1 MTGFLLV
8 IFYFALAAL
17 AAWIIMQP
25 NRFVVTRSAVVD
37 APPQE
42 VFPHIDELRNWQA
55 WSPWAKLDPAAT
67 NTYEGPAAGAG
78 AVFAWSGDKKVGAGR
93 MTIIDSRPFE
103 SVDIKLEMSKPFTT
117 SNDVSFR
124 LSPEESGRTKVT
136 WTMFRPQHA
145 GLESDE
151 SRHELRQDARRP
163 VRGRTCQSERACREV
178 TRRIAAYRRSPA
190 VGGAGFGASLGAS
203 LTVTAIL

>member
-25 NRFVVTRSAVVD
+25 KRFVVTRSAVMD
-37 APPQE
+37 APPRE
-42 VFPHIDELRNWQA
+42 VFRHIDELRNWQA
-55 WSPWAKLDPAAT
+55 WSPWAKLDPAVI

-78 AVFAWSGDKKVGAGR
+78 AVFTWSGDKKVGVGR

-103 SVDIKLEMSKPFTT
+103 SVDIKLEMSKPFAA

-124 LSPEESGRTKVT
+124 LSPQESGRTKVT
-136 WTMFRPQHA
+136 WTMSGPSTLVSKA
-145 GLESDE
+145 MGLFVNLDKM
-151 SRHELRQDARRP
+151 
-163 VRGRTCQSERACREV
+163 
-178 TRRIAAYRRSPA
+178 
-190 VGGAGFGASLGAS
+190 LGARFETG
-203 LTVTAIL
+203 LANLDALVAK

>member
-8 IFYFALAAL
+8 ILYFALAAL
-17 AAWIIMQP
+17 AAWIIMRP
-25 NRFVVTRSAVVD
+25 NRFVVTRWRIVD

-42 VFPHIDELRNWQA
+42 VFRHIDELRNWQA

-103 SVDIKLEMSKPFTT
+103 SVDIKLEMSKPFAA

-136 WTMFRPQHA
+136 WTMSGPSTLVSKAMNLFMNFDKTLGGRFEA
-145 GLESDE
+145 GLAN
-151 SRHELRQDARRP
+151 LNAL
-163 VRGRTCQSERACREV
+163 VAK
-178 TRRIAAYRRSPA
+178 
-190 VGGAGFGASLGAS
+190 
-203 LTVTAIL
+203 

>member
-25 NRFVVTRSAVVD
+25 NRFVVTRSALVD
-37 APPQE
+37 APPEE
-42 VFPHIDELRNWQA
+42 VFRHIDELRNWQA
-55 WSPWAKLDPAAT
+55 WSPWAKLDPAAI
-67 NTYEGPAAGAG
+67 NTFEGPAAGAG

-103 SVDIKLEMSKPFTT
+103 SVDIKLEMNKPFAA

-124 LSPEESGRTKVT
+124 LSPQDSGRTKVT

-145 GLESDE
+145 DLESDE
-151 SRHELRQDARRP
+151 FRHELRQDARRP
-163 VRGRTCQSERACREV
+163 VRGRTRQSERDFLEV
-178 TRRIAAYRRSPA
+178 TRQISRYMVVTR
-190 VGGAGFGASLGAS
+190 LG
-203 LTVTAIL
+203 

>member
-8 IFYFALAAL
+8 ILYFALAAF

-25 NRFVVTRSAVVD
+25 NRFVVTRWRIVD
-37 APPQE
+37 APPEE
-42 VFPHIDELRNWQA
+42 VFRHIDDFHNWQA

-78 AVFAWSGDKKVGAGR
+78 AVFAWSGDKKVGEGR

-103 SVDIKLEMSKPFTT
+103 SVDIKLEMSKPFAA

-136 WTMFRPQHA
+136 WTMSGPSTLLSKAMNLVMNFDKTLGARFEA
-145 GLESDE
+145 GLAN
-151 SRHELRQDARRP
+151 LNAL
-163 VRGRTCQSERACREV
+163 V
-178 TRRIAAYRRSPA
+178 A
-190 VGGAGFGASLGAS
+190 V
-203 LTVTAIL
+203 

>member
-17 AAWIIMQP
+17 AAWLIMQP
-25 NRFVVTRSAVVD
+25 KRFVVTRSAVVD

-42 VFPHIDELRNWQA
+42 VFRQIDELRNWQA
-55 WSPWAKLDPAAT
+55 WSPWAKLDPTAI
-67 NTYEGPAAGAG
+67 NSYEGPGAGAG

-103 SVDIKLEMSKPFTT
+103 SVDIKLDMSKPFTA

-136 WTMFRPQHA
+136 WTMSGPSTLISKSM
-145 GLESDE
+145 GLLIDF
-151 SRHELRQDARRP
+151 DKA
-163 VRGRTCQSERACREV
+163 
-178 TRRIAAYRRSPA
+178 
-190 VGGAGFGASLGAS
+190 LGARFETG
-203 LTVTAIL
+203 LANLNALVAK

>member
-1 MTGFLLV
+1 MTGFFLV
-8 IFYFALAAL
+8 IFYFALAAF

-25 NRFVVTRSAVVD
+25 NRFVVTRWRIVD
-37 APPQE
+37 APPEE
-42 VFPHIDELRNWQA
+42 VFPHIDDFRNWQA

-78 AVFAWSGDKKVGAGR
+78 AVFAWSGDKKVGEGR

-103 SVDIKLEMSKPFTT
+103 SVDIKLEMSKPFAA

-136 WTMFRPQHA
+136 WTMSGPSTLLSKAMNFVMNFDKT
-145 GLESDE
+145 L
-151 SRHELRQDARRP
+151 
-163 VRGRTCQSERACREV
+163 
-178 TRRIAAYRRSPA
+178 
-190 VGGAGFGASLGAS
+190 GAGSKPASP
-203 LTVTAIL
+203 I